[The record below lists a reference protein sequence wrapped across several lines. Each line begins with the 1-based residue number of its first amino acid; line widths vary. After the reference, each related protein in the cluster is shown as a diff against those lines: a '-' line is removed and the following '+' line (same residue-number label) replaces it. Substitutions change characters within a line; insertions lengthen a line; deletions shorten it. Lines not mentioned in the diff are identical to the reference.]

1 MVVLMGFNAFGT
13 RLQSLWIMFFARK
26 DFPCG
31 VRNRMQ
37 NKILFR
43 QLRFSPFSSARYFD
57 MSPQVFVRGLLALIL
72 GSWFRKDIRYSH
84 TG

>member
-57 MSPQVFVRGLLALIL
+57 ISPQVFVRGLLALIL